1 MILFWHYFNK
11 LLDCSR
17 LRARIKAKYFEEVM
31 GARKNG
37 SREGDTLIQHKTKSL
52 VKLMHQTILAAP
64 SPHPPAT
71 AGVEHWQIFA
81 LPGVGHFPTPWRP
94 PSSWHKRGF
103 LSEYNYKEDFTGKS
117 SRLANLSIACVAS
130 DVHSTILQQ
139 LRRQISLD
147 YYSVVNLTRLY
158 YNGSAAKSHSTT
170 TKYRQLRRLICQGW
184 EKNSKGL

>member
-130 DVHSTILQQ
+130 GVHSTILQQ

-147 YYSVVNLTRLY
+147 YYKIPPATQANLSRM
-158 YNGSAAKSHSTT
+158 GK
-170 TKYRQLRRLICQGW
+170 KF
-184 EKNSKGL
+184 